1 MGLIEEISEFL
12 QKGRSKKVKE
22 LVQKAMDENMD
33 PKIILNE
40 GLLSGMMIVGAKFKN
55 NEVFVPEVLVSA
67 RAMNARLAILEPKLV
82 EAGNEPVGRADPGG
96 CHPPYTRCSAGK
108 TGGSPPAQPIG
119 SPAAR

>member
-55 NEVFVPEVLVSA
+55 NEVLFPPA
-67 RAMNARLAILEPKLV
+67 
-82 EAGNEPVGRADPGG
+82 AGYIPASGALW
-96 CHPPYTRCSAGK
+96 CSAGR
-108 TGGSPPAQPIG
+108 TS
-119 SPAAR
+119 R

>member
-33 PKIILNE
+33 PKVILNE

-67 RAMNARLAILEPKLV
+67 RAMNAGLAILEPKLV
-82 EAGNEPVGRADPGG
+82 EAGNEPVGRAVIGTVQGDL
-96 CHPPYTRCSAGK
+96 HDIGK
-108 TGGSPPAQPIG
+108 NLVGMMF
-119 SPAAR
+119 